1 MTQNPYFNYYQRQP
15 QMQMP
20 SVLKGYLV
28 SSIDEARAANI
39 DFDGSITFFPDVNNK
54 KIYTKQILMDGSLA
68 FNMYEL
74 AQPITPPKAEEKQ
87 ESYVT
92 RAEFTK
98 LLELLKE
105 VGNKEGLSKEQ
116 LNEIVQKF

>member
-20 SVLKGYLV
+20 SVLKGYPV

-74 AQPITPPKAEEKQ
+74 AQPVVPPKAEEKQ

-105 VGNKEGLSKEQ
+105 AGNKEGLSKEQ